1 MIIRQAKITDVENII
16 AFQLAMA
23 KETEQLELNHDIL
36 RKGVQA
42 VFNDSAKGIYYVAE
56 DSNEIL
62 GSLLTTFEW
71 SDWRNG
77 NVIWIQSVYIKPEH
91 RGKKIFSQMYNFII
105 ELANSDENIKGVRLY
120 VDNTNVNAQKV
131 YESLGMNG
139 EHYKLYEWMP

>member
-1 MIIRQAKITDVENII
+1 MIIRQAKITDAENII

-23 KETEQLELNHDIL
+23 KETEQLELNHEIL

-56 DSNEIL
+56 NNNEIL

-77 NVIWIQSVYIKPEH
+77 NIIWIQSVYIKPEH
-91 RGKKIFSQMYNFII
+91 RGKKIFSQMYNYII